1 MVRSALTAAVFLGCG
16 LSIAPAGA
24 GPGPLTLAPHRAVY
38 DLSLADTSTGGS
50 VASVSGRMVMEF
62 TGSRCAGYTTK
73 LRFVTETEDSDGKN
87 QVTDSRASTFE
98 AGDGRRL
105 DFTNETYTDDTLAEE
120 SHGSASRKDQSI
132 AVALSKPADKKFNLA
147 SGIVFPTE
155 QMEKILDSARKGERF
170 LSLDLYDG
178 SEDGQ
183 TVFDTAGVIGPA
195 SSAEDDVGDET
206 AVKAAGIA
214 ALRHWPVTISYFEQK
229 DATDKPPFYVMHF
242 VMYENGVG
250 RSLKID
256 YGDFALDG
264 RLTRLDMLPSQPCS
278 VN

>member
-1 MVRSALTAAVFLGCG
+1 MVRWALASAVFLGSG

-24 GPGPLTLAPHRAVY
+24 GPLALAPHRAVY
-38 DLSLADTSTGGS
+38 DLSLAQTSTGGS

-62 TGSRCAGYTTK
+62 TGSRCSGYTTK
-73 LRFVTETEDSDGKN
+73 LRFVTQTEDSDGQH

-105 DFTNETYTDDTLAEE
+105 DFTNETYTDETLAEE
-120 SHGSASRKDQSI
+120 SHGSASRKDQNIS
-132 AVALSKPADKKFNLA
+132 VALTKPADKKFNLA

-155 QMEKILDSARKGERF
+155 QMEKILESARKGESF
-170 LSLDLYDG
+170 VSLDLYDG

-195 SSAEDDVGDET
+195 SSSADDIGDET
-206 AVKAAGIA
+206 AVKSAGIA

-264 RLTRLDMLPSQPCS
+264 RLTRLDMLPSQPCP

>member
-1 MVRSALTAAVFLGCG
+1 MLRSVLASAVFVGSG
-16 LSIAPAGA
+16 LAAMTASAT
-24 GPGPLTLAPHRAVY
+24 PLALAPHRAVY
-38 DLSLADTSTGGS
+38 DLTLADTSTGGS

-62 TGSRCAGYTTK
+62 SGTRCSGYTTK
-73 LRFVTETEDSDGKN
+73 LRFVTETEDSNGQN

-105 DFTNETYTDDTLAEE
+105 DFTNETYTDATLAEE

-132 AVALSKPADKKFNLA
+132 SVALTKPSDKKFKLA
-147 SGIVFPTE
+147 GGIVFPTE
-155 QMEKILDSARKGERF
+155 QMEKILDTARKGESF
-170 LSLDLYDG
+170 VSLDLYDG

-183 TVFDTAGVIGPA
+183 TVFDTAGVIGPV
-195 SSAEDDVGDET
+195 SSADDDVGSET

-214 ALRHWPVTISYFEQK
+214 SLRHWPVTISYFEQK

-264 RLTRLDMLPSQPCS
+264 RLTRLDMLPSQPCP
-278 VN
+278 

>member
-1 MVRSALTAAVFLGCG
+1 MVRSALAAAVLLGSG

-24 GPGPLTLAPHRAVY
+24 GALSLAPHRAVY
-38 DLSLADTSTGGS
+38 DLSLADSGGSES

-62 TGSRCAGYTTK
+62 TGSRCSGYTTK
-73 LRFVTETEDSDGKN
+73 LRFVTETEDSDGQN

-105 DFTNETYTDDTLAEE
+105 DFTNETYTDAKLAEE
-120 SHGSASRKDQSI
+120 SHGSASRKDANI
-132 AVALSKPADKKFNLA
+132 AVALSKPSDKKFNLA
-147 SGIVFPTE
+147 GGVVFPTE

-170 LSLDLYDG
+170 VSLDLYDG

-183 TVFDTAGVIGPA
+183 TVFATAGVIGAA
-195 SSAEDDVGDET
+195 SSSADDIGEET
-206 AVKAAGIA
+206 AVKSAGIA

-229 DATDKPPFYVMHF
+229 DTADKAPFYVMHF

-250 RSLKID
+250 RSLRID
-256 YGDFALDG
+256 YGDFSLDG
-264 RLTRLDMLPSQPCS
+264 RLTRLDMLPSQPCP